1 MEVRKL
7 KIMFQKGGSGSTTT
21 RLGLPSTWVREMKI
35 NENEREVEVMFE
47 NGKITIQKL
56 DCNRF
61 YDGSIVDMENLK
73 KVLADD
79 NTAGDMA
86 TDEIN
91 TINSFAEYNSEEDM
105 EYLLQKLQEKKGGG
119 YVHNEINWQIIYD
132 IISQGEWN
140 YNSNS

>member
-1 MEVRKL
+1 METRKL
-7 KIMFQKGGSGSTTT
+7 KMMFQKGGSGSITT
-21 RLGLPSTWVREMKI
+21 RISIPIDWVRKMKI
-35 NENEREVEVMFE
+35 DENEREVEVMFDGE
-47 NGKITIQKL
+47 KITIQKL

-79 NTAGDMA
+79 NTTVDM
-86 TDEIN
+86 TTEEID
-91 TINSFAEYNSEEDM
+91 TIKSFVQYDSEEDI
-105 EYLLQKLQEKKGGG
+105 EYLLEKLQEKKQGE
-119 YVHNEINWQIIYD
+119 YMHTEVNWQTIYG

>member
-21 RLGLPSTWVREMKI
+21 RISIPLSWVREI
-35 NENEREVEVMFE
+35 GANEKEREVKVMFD
-47 NGKITIQKL
+47 GQKITIQKL
-56 DCNRF
+56 ECNRF
-61 YDGSIVDMENLK
+61 YNGAVVDMENLK

-79 NTAGDMA
+79 NTTGDM
-86 TDEIN
+86 TTEEID
-91 TINSFAEYNSEEDM
+91 TIKSFVQYDSEEDM
-105 EYLLQKLQEKKGGG
+105 EYLLEKLQEKKGGG
-119 YVHNEINWQIIYD
+119 YVHTEINQQIIYD